1 MGAQTNNKY
10 DIFSWIEKVIYSCE
24 NMTQYRVSENLA
36 NNFTKLY
43 DDSKLGNELSKIL
56 QTKLFKLLDKE

>member
-43 DDSKLGNELSKIL
+43 NDSKLDNELSKIL
-56 QTKLFKLLDKE
+56 QTKLFKLVDKE